1 MSRLIALYD
10 GQCEICQA
18 GVSWIRALDRDGA
31 IACTALQDG
40 PVEQLHPELRED
52 DCLAQLH
59 VVETGTGRIHV
70 GWDAVLRIAAELPAL
85 RGASAVARQ
94 PGLRNLGDRA
104 YRWVAANRSQLS
116 ARRGGV
122 CHSSRPL
129 DLRRAAGA
137 RPFWTCYTLGMV
149 LRLPLVAA
157 VAARQQVQQVTDYV
171 RTYRRRVE
179 LLPDR
184 LELWFLGGVPADVVP
199 LAFGEQFCA
208 VWYRGALVDPGSTR
222 MRRSLDRHLRR
233 GQEVSAVTATHAH
246 EEHVGNLEWTAD
258 RTGAPLYLPARIEQ
272 ALRPAGRIPRSRAA
286 VIGSPPSLTGEV
298 EAADEAVPVLD
309 GRLEVLAAP
318 GHSPEHVVLWDAEE
332 RVLLV
337 GDSFMGAYFSSPN
350 ADVDCRHW
358 IRTLERLLTL
368 DVSVMVEGHGHVHT
382 LREDIP
388 DVPGVVVRADPR
400 AALTEKLE
408 YLRWMADRL
417 ADAARYGAGTNAAV
431 AMCFPWGRRWS
442 WERLYADEL
451 ARLSTGGG
459 FSRHELVRSFHRAP
473 GDTLPT
479 LLEARIAP

>member
-1 MSRLIALYD
+1 MSRVIALYD
-10 GQCEICQA
+10 SQCEVCQA

-31 IACTALQDG
+31 VTCTALQDG
-40 PVEQLHPELRED
+40 PVEQLHPGLREA

-59 VVETGTGRIHV
+59 VVDSGTGRIHV

-85 RGASAVARQ
+85 RATAAVARQ
-94 PGLRNLGDRA
+94 PVVRRAGERA

-116 ARRGGV
+116 ACRGGV
-122 CHSSRPL
+122 CSSSRPL
-129 DLRRAAGA
+129 DLRQAAGA
-137 RPFWTCYTLGMV
+137 APFWTCYTLGMV
-149 LRLPLVAA
+149 LRLPLVAG
-157 VAARQQVQQVTDYV
+157 VAARQQVRQVADYV
-171 RTYRRRVE
+171 RTYRRRVV

-199 LAFGEQFCA
+199 LAFGERFCA
-208 VWYRGALVDPGSTR
+208 VWYDGVLVDPGSTR
-222 MRRSLDRHLRR
+222 MRRSLDRHLAR
-233 GQEVSAVTATHAH
+233 GQDVTAVTATHAH
-246 EEHVGNLEWTAD
+246 EEHVGNLEWTAE
-258 RTGAPLYLPARIEQ
+258 RTGAPLLLPARIES
-272 ALRPAGRIPRSRAA
+272 ALRPAPRIPRSRAA
-286 VIGSPPSLTGEV
+286 VIGSPPSLAGPV
-298 EAADEAVPVLD
+298 EPADDVVPARTS
-309 GRLEVLAAP
+309 RLEVLAAP
-318 GHSPEHVVLWDAEE
+318 GHSPEHVVLWDASEK
-332 RVLLV
+332 VLLV

-350 ADVDCRHW
+350 ADVDCRQW

-382 LREDIP
+382 LRDDIP
-388 DVPGVVVRADPR
+388 DVPGVVVRTDPR

-417 ADAARYGAGTNAAV
+417 AEATRHGAGTNAAV

-479 LLEARIAP
+479 LLEARIGP